1 MKDDLRLQDVVYNS
15 TYDEVLRQSVRSAKS
30 PEDCCDL
37 GELAAAIARMDE
49 EIKEEVGA
57 DQPVEPLQSALDAQQ
72 AAAEENAKTKEH
84 DFEESA
90 ASKMLKK
97 IQVANVAKTGDVHTS
112 DPDDI
117 DKIKAAE
124 KEVVRIFDANVTF
137 SPIPDSEKKAR
148 TAIQGSAVGKLSG
161 ASSSTGGDTKFCCI
175 FVDPALLGEPV
186 TAPHLRINAIPQ
198 DKVKVGPRGRNPP
211 LTRERRRGMF
221 GFGGYG

>member
-1 MKDDLRLQDVVYNS
+1 MIFWS
-15 TYDEVLRQSVRSAKS
+15 
-30 PEDCCDL
+30 
-37 GELAAAIARMDE
+37 
-49 EIKEEVGA
+49 
-57 DQPVEPLQSALDAQQ
+57 
-72 AAAEENAKTKEH
+72 
-84 DFEESA
+84 SA
-90 ASKMLKK
+90 ASAGEAGAEEPRSKK
-97 IQVANVAKTGDVHTS
+97 SKAPEKSKAAEKTKANE
-112 DPDDI
+112 
-117 DKIKAAE
+117 KIKAAE

-175 FVDPALLGEPV
+175 FADPALLGEPV